1 VLGRFLRWLAEI
13 GQPVVSVTKHFSRP
27 RHPVS
32 QFAAEQRAEG
42 GAEEAGAVATPTEND
57 VADLTT
63 TKSFTAPIT
72 AGVKVD
78 TDTPIGSAASTV
90 LDQEEIQRR
99 RDLVRMLFN
108 DFWSG
113 PYEKPAAFVERL
125 NQAEDYLNDRLTANG
140 EVWRLDANTRV
151 MLGLPPRA
159 NSPNNGKNGAARA

>member
-1 VLGRFLRWLAEI
+1 MLGKFLRWLAEI

-78 TDTPIGSAASTV
+78 TDTPIGSAEQKHGLVCPAGV
-90 LDQEEIQRR
+90 KAPFVQN
-99 RDLVRMLFN
+99 LVR
-108 DFWSG
+108 
-113 PYEKPAAFVERL
+113 R
-125 NQAEDYLNDRLTANG
+125 T
-140 EVWRLDANTRV
+140 
-151 MLGLPPRA
+151 
-159 NSPNNGKNGAARA
+159 GA